1 MPSSESSKGVEAEME
16 APAPFFMLNIP
27 RERVGVLIG
36 PQGSVKKRIEEVLG
50 VKLTIDSA
58 SGSVKIELAKRPEEG
73 GDPVALFKAR
83 DIVLAIG
90 RGFSPERA
98 FKLFEDGIILSVIDI
113 TDYIKPTRNNLVRV
127 RARLIGRNGRTR
139 KMIEETTHTYVSIY
153 GDTVAI
159 IGEDED
165 VKAAEEAVIDLI
177 NGAPHSAIY
186 RKLNEYARLRK
197 LGGLRPRI

>member
-1 MPSSESSKGVEAEME
+1 MPGSESSKGVEAGME

-36 PQGSVKKRIEEVLG
+36 SQGSVKKRIEEVLG

-58 SGSVKIELAKRPEEG
+58 SGSVRIELAKRPEEG

-98 FKLFEDGIILSVIDI
+98 FKLFEDGVILSVIDI
-113 TDYIKPTRNNLVRV
+113 TDYVKPTRNNLVRV

-139 KMIEETTHTYVSIY
+139 RMIEETTHTYVSIY

>member
-1 MPSSESSKGVEAEME
+1 MPGSESSKGVEAGME

-36 PQGSVKKRIEEVLG
+36 PQGSVKKRIEEALG

-58 SGSVKIELAKRPEEG
+58 NGSVRIELAKRPEEG

-83 DIVLAIG
+83 DVVLAIG

-98 FKLFEDGIILSVIDI
+98 FKLFEEGAVLSVIDI
-113 TDYIKPTRNNLVRV
+113 ADYVKPTRNNLVRV

-139 KMIEETTHTYVSIY
+139 RMIEETTHTYVSIY